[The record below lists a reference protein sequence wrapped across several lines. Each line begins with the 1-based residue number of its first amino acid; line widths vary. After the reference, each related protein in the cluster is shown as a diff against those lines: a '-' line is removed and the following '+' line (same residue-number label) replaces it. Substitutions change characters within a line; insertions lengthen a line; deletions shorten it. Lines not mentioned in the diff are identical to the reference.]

1 MADFL
6 KNLTNKVSEIA
17 ANVKNKAVDVY
28 DITKLKLDLRKKEA
42 DLDECFEKLGRA
54 YYLNLKFNGNNE
66 KVEVLLETAESI
78 SNEINDLKKKIAFV
92 QNKKICVHCGSIIDK
107 NKPYCQNCG
116 QKVVVNEKNTN
127 DTEEEY
133 VVEILDD

>member
-1 MADFL
+1 MLTINPALNPEDSFAPCDDKKNIVLIQAIRSIHKIIFL
-6 KNLTNKVSEIA
+6 IILISPDDK
-17 ANVKNKAVDVY
+17 Y
-28 DITKLKLDLRKKEA
+28 DIPNRKN
-42 DLDECFEKLGRA
+42 DQRYSFW
-54 YYLNLKFNGNNE
+54 NE
-66 KVEVLLETAESI
+66 DY
-78 SNEINDLKKKIAFV
+78 NEYINYKINDLKKKIAFV